1 MTVSYSIILLFIH
14 VEKMSKRDFYD
25 ILGVAK
31 GASAEEIK
39 KAYRKLAIKYHPDK
53 NPDDKSAEEKFKEAA
68 EAYEVLSNPE
78 KKQRYDQYGHA
89 GVGGAA
95 GGGGY
100 GGGGM
105 NMEDIFSQFGD
116 IFGGGGSPFD
126 SFFGGGG
133 QSRGGGRRVAKG
145 SNLRIKVKLTLEEIA
160 NGAEKKIK
168 VNKQITCK
176 TCDGSGAKDKSSVST
191 CKTCGGSGAV
201 RRVTNTILGQMQTT
215 ATCPTCHG
223 SGQQITA
230 KCNSCHGEG
239 TVRGEETI
247 TINIP
252 AGVSDGMQLSMA
264 GKGNAAPNGG
274 VAGDLII
281 LIEELPHETLKREG
295 NNVVYDLHLSI
306 IDAALG
312 ISAEVPTIDG
322 KAKIKIEPGTQSGK
336 LLRLKGKGIP
346 EINSYHR
353 GDEIIHINI
362 WTPKALNSEERAM
375 LEKLRDSPNFKPQ
388 PGKNDKSFFD
398 KMKEYFE

>member
-1 MTVSYSIILLFIH
+1 
-14 VEKMSKRDFYD
+14 MSKRDFYD
-25 ILGVAK
+25 ILGVTKNAT
-31 GASAEEIK
+31 AEEIK

-53 NPDDKSAEEKFKEAA
+53 NPNDKSAEDKFKEAA

-89 GVGGAA
+89 GVGSAA

-116 IFGGGGSPFD
+116 IFGGGGGSPFD
-126 SFFGGGG
+126 SFFGGS
-133 QSRGGGRRVAKG
+133 QSRGGGGRRVAKG

-168 VNKQITCK
+168 VNKQIACK
-176 TCDGSGAKDKSSVST
+176 TCDGSGAKDKNAVST

-223 SGQQITA
+223 NGQQITA
-230 KCNSCHGEG
+230 KCGACHGEG

-252 AGVSDGMQLSMA
+252 AGVSEGMQLSMA

-274 VAGDLII
+274 VPGDLII
-281 LIEELPHETLKREG
+281 LIEELAHDTLKREG
-295 NNVVYDLHLSI
+295 NNIVYDLHVSI
-306 IDAALG
+306 VDAALG
-312 ISAEVPTIDG
+312 YSAEVPTIDG
-322 KAKIKIEPGTQSGK
+322 KAKIKIEAGTQSGK

-346 EINSYHR
+346 EVNSYHR
-353 GDEIIHINI
+353 GDQIIHVNI
-362 WTPKALNSEERAM
+362 WTPKVLNAEEREM
-375 LEKLRDSPNFKPQ
+375 LEKLRESPNFKPQ

>member
-1 MTVSYSIILLFIH
+1 
-14 VEKMSKRDFYD
+14 MSKRDYYD
-25 ILGVAK
+25 VLGVAK

-53 NPDDKSAEEKFKEAA
+53 NPDDKSAEDKFKEAA
-68 EAYEVLSNPE
+68 EAYEVLSSPE
-78 KKQRYDQYGHA
+78 KKQRYDQFGHA

-95 GGGGY
+95 GGGY

-116 IFGGGGSPFD
+116 IFGGGGGSPFD
-126 SFFGGGG
+126 SFFGGG
-133 QSRGGGRRVAKG
+133 QSRGGRRVVKG

-168 VNKQITCK
+168 VNKQVSCK
-176 TCDGSGAKDKSSVST
+176 TCDGTGAKDKGSVST
-191 CKTCGGSGAV
+191 CKTCGGAGSV

-230 KCNSCHGEG
+230 KCGSCHGDG

-247 TINIP
+247 SINIP
-252 AGVSDGMQLSMA
+252 AGVSEGMQLSMA

-274 VAGDLII
+274 VPGDLII
-281 LIEELPHETLKREG
+281 LIEETAHETLKREG
-295 NNVVYDLHLSI
+295 NNVVYDLHVSI
-306 IDAALG
+306 PEAALG
-312 ISAEVPTIDG
+312 ASVEVPTIDG

-346 EINSYHR
+346 EVNSYHR
-353 GDEIIHINI
+353 GDQIIHVNI
-362 WTPKALNSEERAM
+362 WTPKALNSEERAL
-375 LEKLRDSPNFKPQ
+375 LEKLRESPNFKPQ